1 MAKQTTKI
9 KSKRH
14 ATKTNSAREN
24 AKTEKE
30 ILFEDFYST
39 AATMFSEI
47 ERLFNVD
54 GLCNQVFG
62 RELPGNFV
70 DDESDSK
77 ERLRSTFAWTVL
89 SNVYDYAVE
98 GLDRDGE
105 AMSLVLDSGLLLSL
119 LHNDERHVSEKWGDI
134 VAMADGRYAIDE
146 GMPIDH
152 YKVALLANVDLRTVR
167 NAISAGELAAFKQDE
182 FLFIENTSAWNW
194 LHARKGFRRTIQQD
208 PSQFSDLG
216 EVESPLQFGAFLS
229 KQREKLRLNDDD
241 NKLVVRH
248 PYVLPADLERLEA
261 GVFTLPI
268 DTVFPLADFYQIGR
282 KVFLEAVMRIFFQK
296 ELDLL
301 QGGH

>member
-1 MAKQTTKI
+1 MAKQTAKI
-9 KSKRH
+9 KSKKR
-14 ATKTNSAREN
+14 ATKTNSARETT
-24 AKTEKE
+24 KTEKE
-30 ILFEDFYST
+30 TLFEDFYST
-39 AATMFSEI
+39 AATMFSET

-62 RELPGNFV
+62 REFPGSFV

-98 GLDRDGE
+98 GLDRDVE

-119 LHNDERHVSEKWGDI
+119 LHNDEHHVSEKWGDI
-134 VAMADGRYAIDE
+134 VAMGDGRYAIDE

-182 FLFIENTSAWNW
+182 FLFIENTSARNW
-194 LHARKGFRRTIQQD
+194 LHGRKGFRPTIKQC
-208 PSQFSDLG
+208 PTHFSDLS
-216 EVESPLQFGAFLS
+216 EVESPLQFGAFLRS
-229 KQREKLRLNDDD
+229 QREKLGLNDAD

-248 PYVLPADLERLEA
+248 PNVLPADLARVEA

-282 KVFLEAVMRIFFQK
+282 KAFLEAVMRIFFQE

>member
-1 MAKQTTKI
+1 MAKQTAKT
-9 KSKRH
+9 KSKKRT
-14 ATKTNSAREN
+14 TKTNSARETT
-24 AKTEKE
+24 KTEKE
-30 ILFEDFYST
+30 TLFEDFYST
-39 AATMFSEI
+39 AATMFAET

-62 RELPGNFV
+62 REFPGSFI

-77 ERLRSTFAWTVL
+77 GRLRSTFAWNVL
-89 SNVYDYAVE
+89 SSVYDYAVD
-98 GLDRDGE
+98 GLDRDRE

-119 LHNDERHVSEKWGDI
+119 LHNDEHHVSEKWGDI
-134 VAMADGRYAIDE
+134 VAMGDGRYGLDE

-167 NAISAGELAAFKQDE
+167 NAISAGELAAFKQDD
-182 FLFIENTSAWNW
+182 FLFIENASARNW
-194 LHARKGFRRTIQQD
+194 LHSRKGFRPTVQQS
-208 PSQFSDLG
+208 PTHFSDLS
-216 EVESPLQFGAFLS
+216 EVVSPLQFGAFLRG
-229 KQREKLRLNDDD
+229 QREKLGLNDAD

-248 PYVLPADLERLEA
+248 PNVLPADLERLEA
-261 GVFTLPI
+261 GVFNLPI

-282 KVFLEAVMRIFFQK
+282 KVFLEAVMRIFFQE